1 MDTCGDDK
9 RLTAPV
15 TRRWSIANDVDGAG
29 RASSPWIFS
38 AAKTCRQTAAAVTSS
53 ASEHRH
59 GMDRD
64 PRSDCRSPEPRQKL
78 MAHPSGWRGAL
89 AAPLALFLLLFITG
103 CVTPIWVDRVGAR
116 EVHREL
122 TSNVISTGNISLNS
136 QIVLQQWGLW
146 QYYQSNPRE
155 AIALLHQTA
164 AVGQPDPDVL
174 FALAEMSFRRAEDTA
189 AQADYLAA
197 TIYAYA
203 FLFPNDRARY
213 PNEFDPRVRIA
224 SDIYNRSLTSAFESP
239 DSSLVALRSGTFAL
253 PFGTIHITFNQ
264 ESARWGRLVLSD
276 FTPADE
282 LRVHGLRS
290 IYTKHGLGAPLAA
303 ETTSNINES
312 GFQVE
317 PGVKVP
323 ATALLR
329 LDPGGSALAG
339 GRLQGRIDVYPA
351 FEPSAIEIDGHSV
364 PLEVEITAAFA
375 YGLSDP
381 KVWESEYAGFL
392 NGDFF
397 RQTAAQL
404 VALEPYRPDQ
414 IPVIFI
420 HGTVSSPGR
429 WADLINDLQS
439 NPVIREHYQFWSF
452 TYASGS
458 PTAFSAMQLR
468 IAIAEAVQKLDPAGD
483 DPVLKR
489 MVLIGHSQ
497 GGLIAKLLVI
507 DSGSRLWDALSRQP
521 LDQLRISAST
531 HDLLHKALFVTPVPE
546 VRRVIFIATP
556 QHGSFV
562 AGSAIGQFLASLV
575 TPPSSLTTALRDVT
589 EDNPDVLKVHPSP
602 LQLGSVSFMTPGS
615 PLSTALAAIPISPN
629 IAAHSIIAVQGRGPV
644 ETGDDG
650 VVSYQSAHIDGV
662 QSEIVV
668 RSGHSVQ
675 GDPQTVAEVRRI
687 LLLHLAEACPAS
699 CSPNQPVA
707 SLPAGNTNVR
717 DASPSPE
724 RPK

>member
-1 MDTCGDDK
+1 M
-9 RLTAPV
+9 L
-15 TRRWSIANDVDGAG
+15 
-29 RASSPWIFS
+29 
-38 AAKTCRQTAAAVTSS
+38 
-53 ASEHRH
+53 ELRH
-59 GMDRD
+59 AMDRD
-64 PRSDCRSPEPRQKL
+64 PHPNLCCRSPDSRQKP
-78 MAHPSGWRGAL
+78 MAHPSSRRGAL
-89 AAPLALFLLLFITG
+89 AAPLALFLLLFLTG
-103 CVTPIWVDRVGAR
+103 CATPIRVDRVGAR

-122 TSNVISTGNISLNS
+122 TSNVISTGDISPDS
-136 QIVLQQWGLW
+136 QIVLQQRGLW
-146 QYYQSNPRE
+146 QYYQSDPTG
-155 AIALLHQTA
+155 AIALLHQA
-164 AVGQPDPDVL
+164 AAAEQPDSDVL
-174 FALAEMSFRRAEDTA
+174 FALAEMSFRRAEDTGV
-189 AQADYLAA
+189 QADYLAA

-203 FLFPNDRARY
+203 FLFPNDRARQ

-224 SDIYNRSLTSAFESP
+224 SDVYNRSLTSAFESP
-239 DSSLVALRSGTFAL
+239 DSSLVGLQSGTFAL

-264 ESARWGRLVLSD
+264 ESARWGHLVLSV

-290 IYTKHGLGAPLAA
+290 IYTRHGLGAPLAA
-303 ETTSNINES
+303 ETTSNVNVS

-323 ATALLR
+323 VTALLR
-329 LDPGGSALAG
+329 LGSDGSALTSG
-339 GRLQGRIDVYPA
+339 HLQGRIDVYPA
-351 FEPSAIEIDGHSV
+351 FEPSAVEIAGQSV

-375 YGLSDP
+375 FGLSDP

-397 RQTAAQL
+397 HQTAAQL

-420 HGTVSSPGR
+420 HGTASSPGR

-439 NPVIREHYQFWSF
+439 DPAIRENCQFWSF

-468 IAIAEAVQKLDPAGD
+468 IAIEEAVQKLDPDGN

-507 DSGSRLWDALSRQP
+507 DSGSRLWDALSREP

-531 HDLLHKALFVTPVPE
+531 HELLRKALFVTPVPG

-562 AGSAIGQFLASLV
+562 AGSAIGQLLAGLV

-589 EDNPDVLKVHPSP
+589 EDNPKALKTSPSP
-602 LQLGSVSFMTPGS
+602 LQFGSLSFMTPGS

-629 IAAHSIIAVQGRGPV
+629 VAAHSIIAIQGRGPI

-650 VVSYQSAHIDGV
+650 VVSYQSAHIDAV
-662 QSEIVV
+662 QSEIVI
-668 RSGHSVQ
+668 RAGHSVQ

-699 CSPNQPVA
+699 CSPAVPPGGQPFA
-707 SLPAGNTNVR
+707 SLPAGNTAVLG
-717 DASPSPE
+717 ASSSLE
-724 RPK
+724 RSE